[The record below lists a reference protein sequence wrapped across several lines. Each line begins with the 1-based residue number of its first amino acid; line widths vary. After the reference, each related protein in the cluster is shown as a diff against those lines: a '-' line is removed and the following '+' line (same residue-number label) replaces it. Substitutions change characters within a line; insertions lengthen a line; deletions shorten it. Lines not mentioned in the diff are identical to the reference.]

1 MGSELTDWKA
11 KALAQWNSINS
22 MAVHRFGEGT
32 LAEEAALEVMEG
44 LKADDWRRIR
54 SYRGKA
60 SLTTFIRSLTS
71 RLLEDFARQR
81 FGRVRPPLWVKTFG
95 GIWEKLFRALCLERL
110 NVMEAVE
117 VVVQRQVNSKK
128 NEVEDAAYH
137 LLARIPDCG
146 KSQGLEVSY
155 EDEWLQAESEELIQ
169 IRSAEAKQVKELFF
183 AIFQRLLGD
192 NECEVSDSLLKKYK
206 ALTISLSP
214 EEKVLLKL
222 CYQDG
227 MGVTQAGKMLGMSR
241 FQAHGR
247 MRRLMARLRGEF
259 ERVGLDQELRL
270 LLQ

>member
-1 MGSELTDWKA
+1 MGSELTDWKV

-22 MAVHRFGEGT
+22 MAARRFGEGP
-32 LAEEAALEVMEG
+32 LAEEAALAVMDG
-44 LKADDWRRIR
+44 LKTDDWRRIR
-54 SYRGKA
+54 SYKGKA
-60 SLTTFIRSLTS
+60 SFTTFVRSLTA

-110 NVMEAVE
+110 NVVEAVE
-117 VVVQRQVNSKK
+117 IVVQRQVNSKLS
-128 NEVEDAAYH
+128 EVEDAAYH

-155 EDEWLQAESEELIQ
+155 EDEKLQAQSEELIQ
-169 IRSAEAKQVKELFF
+169 SRSAEEKQVKELFY
-183 AIFQRLLGD
+183 AIFQLLLG
-192 NECEVSDSLLKKYK
+192 EKESEVPDSLLEKYK
-206 ALTISLSP
+206 ELTISLSP
-214 EEKVLLKL
+214 EEKLLLKL

-241 FQAHGR
+241 FQIHGR
-247 MRRLMARLRGEF
+247 MRRFMARLKAEF